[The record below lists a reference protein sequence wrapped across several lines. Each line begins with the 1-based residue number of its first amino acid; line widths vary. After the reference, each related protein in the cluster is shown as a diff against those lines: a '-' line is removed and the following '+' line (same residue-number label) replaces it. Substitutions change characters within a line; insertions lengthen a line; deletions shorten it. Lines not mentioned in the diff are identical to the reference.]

1 MITVVDVETTF
12 QINGKRPDP
21 SPFNPSNQLVSVG
34 INDDYYCFFNT
45 SCPKYNVRD
54 NHKAVQDILDKTTL
68 LIGHNLKFD
77 LSWLI
82 ECGFKYTG
90 RVYDTMIGEYVL
102 GRGFRKPLS
111 LKEICKRRKVSL
123 KSDIIEHYMDNQ
135 ISFSD
140 IPWTIVEK
148 YGRQDI
154 ISTREVFE
162 SQMEDLKLP
171 RNKNLL
177 ATVKMMNEFLIVL
190 TDMEINGIKIDTK
203 ALEDVKMEFRLE
215 FNSLRESIDQTI
227 WERMGDTRINPSSP
241 EQLSWLIYGKKVADK
256 KRWSQLFNIG
266 IDKVTKKSKRRPRFS
281 RSLFSKLVKNN
292 TMSIMKTQSEQC
304 PHCSGRGTYRKYKKD
319 GEPYKNTTK
328 CESCHGEGL
337 IYNDLNEVAGFGQHP
352 RGVSDVAEGGF
363 RTDKFTL
370 NYLLASENNELREF
384 LRDIVRYNSIDTYL
398 NTFVTGIEQ
407 HTNSNDYLHPKFMQ
421 CVTATGRL
429 SSRDPNFQNQPR
441 GTTFP
446 IRKAVV
452 SRFNNGKIMEM
463 DFSQLE
469 FRTAVFL
476 AQDKQG
482 MKDIDNGVDVHQYT
496 ADVIGCSR
504 QDAKA
509 HTFKPLYGGVTGTEN
524 EKRYYDA
531 FKEKYSDIAKWHERL
546 QSEAI
551 QFKVVKLPSGREYAF
566 PGAQR
571 QAWGGSTYST
581 QIKNYPVQGFATADI
596 VPLTC
601 IEVYKLMKEKNMKSV
616 LINTVHD
623 SIVVD
628 IFPTEEE
635 DIIDIF
641 TKGANRVIPAL
652 KERYNIN
659 FNIPLD
665 TEMKIGYDWLNL
677 NEVTP

>member
-1 MITVVDVETTF
+1 
-12 QINGKRPDP
+12 
-21 SPFNPSNQLVSVG
+21 
-34 INDDYYCFFNT
+34 
-45 SCPKYNVRD
+45 
-54 NHKAVQDILDKTTL
+54 
-68 LIGHNLKFD
+68 
-77 LSWLI
+77 
-82 ECGFKYTG
+82 
-90 RVYDTMIGEYVL
+90 
-102 GRGFRKPLS
+102 
-111 LKEICKRRKVSL
+111 
-123 KSDIIEHYMDNQ
+123 
-135 ISFSD
+135 
-140 IPWTIVEK
+140 
-148 YGRQDI
+148 
-154 ISTREVFE
+154 
-162 SQMEDLKLP
+162 
-171 RNKNLL
+171 
-177 ATVKMMNEFLIVL
+177 
-190 TDMEINGIKIDTK
+190 
-203 ALEDVKMEFRLE
+203 
-215 FNSLRESIDQTI
+215 
-227 WERMGDTRINPSSP
+227 
-241 EQLSWLIYGKKVADK
+241 
-256 KRWSQLFNIG
+256 
-266 IDKVTKKSKRRPRFS
+266 
-281 RSLFSKLVKNN
+281 
-292 TMSIMKTQSEQC
+292 
-304 PHCSGRGTYRKYKKD
+304 
-319 GEPYKNTTK
+319 
-328 CESCHGEGL
+328 
-337 IYNDLNEVAGFGQHP
+337 
-352 RGVSDVAEGGF
+352 
-363 RTDKFTL
+363 
-370 NYLLASENNELREF
+370 
-384 LRDIVRYNSIDTYL
+384 
-398 NTFVTGIEQ
+398 
-407 HTNSNDYLHPKFMQ
+407 
-421 CVTATGRL
+421 
-429 SSRDPNFQNQPR
+429 
-441 GTTFP
+441 
-446 IRKAVV
+446 
-452 SRFNNGKIMEM
+452 
-463 DFSQLE
+463 
-469 FRTAVFL
+469 
-476 AQDKQG
+476 

>member
-1 MITVVDVETTF
+1 
-12 QINGKRPDP
+12 
-21 SPFNPSNQLVSVG
+21 
-34 INDDYYCFFNT
+34 
-45 SCPKYNVRD
+45 
-54 NHKAVQDILDKTTL
+54 
-68 LIGHNLKFD
+68 
-77 LSWLI
+77 
-82 ECGFKYTG
+82 
-90 RVYDTMIGEYVL
+90 
-102 GRGFRKPLS
+102 
-111 LKEICKRRKVSL
+111 
-123 KSDIIEHYMDNQ
+123 
-135 ISFSD
+135 
-140 IPWTIVEK
+140 
-148 YGRQDI
+148 
-154 ISTREVFE
+154 
-162 SQMEDLKLP
+162 
-171 RNKNLL
+171 
-177 ATVKMMNEFLIVL
+177 
-190 TDMEINGIKIDTK
+190 
-203 ALEDVKMEFRLE
+203 
-215 FNSLRESIDQTI
+215 
-227 WERMGDTRINPSSP
+227 
-241 EQLSWLIYGKKVADK
+241 
-256 KRWSQLFNIG
+256 
-266 IDKVTKKSKRRPRFS
+266 
-281 RSLFSKLVKNN
+281 
-292 TMSIMKTQSEQC
+292 
-304 PHCSGRGTYRKYKKD
+304 
-319 GEPYKNTTK
+319 
-328 CESCHGEGL
+328 
-337 IYNDLNEVAGFGQHP
+337 
-352 RGVSDVAEGGF
+352 
-363 RTDKFTL
+363 
-370 NYLLASENNELREF
+370 LASENNELREF

>member
-1 MITVVDVETTF
+1 
-12 QINGKRPDP
+12 
-21 SPFNPSNQLVSVG
+21 
-34 INDDYYCFFNT
+34 
-45 SCPKYNVRD
+45 
-54 NHKAVQDILDKTTL
+54 
-68 LIGHNLKFD
+68 
-77 LSWLI
+77 
-82 ECGFKYTG
+82 
-90 RVYDTMIGEYVL
+90 
-102 GRGFRKPLS
+102 
-111 LKEICKRRKVSL
+111 
-123 KSDIIEHYMDNQ
+123 
-135 ISFSD
+135 
-140 IPWTIVEK
+140 
-148 YGRQDI
+148 
-154 ISTREVFE
+154 
-162 SQMEDLKLP
+162 
-171 RNKNLL
+171 
-177 ATVKMMNEFLIVL
+177 
-190 TDMEINGIKIDTK
+190 
-203 ALEDVKMEFRLE
+203 
-215 FNSLRESIDQTI
+215 
-227 WERMGDTRINPSSP
+227 MGDTRINPASP

-266 IDKVTKKSKRRPRFS
+266 IDKTTKKSKRRPRFS
-281 RSLFSKLVKNN
+281 RTLFSKLVKDN

-328 CESCHGEGL
+328 CESCYGEGL
-337 IYNDLNEVAGFGQHP
+337 IYTDLNEVAGFGQHP

-370 NYLLASENNELREF
+370 NYLLASENSELREF

-407 HTNSNDYLHPKFMQ
+407 HTNKNDYLHPKFMQ

-446 IRKAVV
+446 IRKTVV
-452 SRFNNGKIMEM
+452 SRFENGKIMEM

-482 MKDIDNGVDVHQYT
+482 MKDIANGVDVHQYT
-496 ADVIGCSR
+496 ADIIGCSR

-531 FKEKYSDIAKWHERL
+531 FREKYKDIAKWHERL

-677 NEVTP
+677 NEVTL